1 METKKKLKSST
12 AYLFNCY
19 IWLLNTIAR
28 GPISR
33 AAIDEK
39 WAHSSV
45 NEYKQDYLPE
55 SNFHRWKST
64 VEMLFDVHIKCNAYN
79 EYYIEEASDLR
90 GADLRL
96 RLLNL
101 MSIDSLLKDSKEL
114 SDQIL
119 FEPIPSGEKF
129 LAPIIEALRDEYAI
143 QITHQGFGKAY
154 PSTYLVEPYCLKM
167 FKQRWYVLA
176 YSPGTDDMRVYGLDR
191 IQAIEPTQ
199 QKYTLP
205 KDFDA
210 EHFFQNTYGV
220 SGMDEEPETVEIK
233 IEAYQANFLRTLP
246 LHSSQE
252 EIERQEQFSIFRFN
266 IVPTFEF
273 IQELRKH
280 GSVLEVLQPQ
290 WLRDEFRKEL
300 EYQLSKYQEEEQ
312 YPDYRPLSQEERDR
326 IFGHQ
331 TEIEF

>member
-96 RLLNL
+96 HLLNL

-114 SDQIL
+114 SDRIL
-119 FEPIPSGEKF
+119 FEPVPSGEKF
-129 LAPIIEALRDEYAI
+129 LPPIIEAMRDKTAI
-143 QITHQGFGKAY
+143 EM
-154 PSTYLVEPYCLKM
+154 TYQSFTRQKPATFIVEPYCLKV
-167 FKQRWYVLA
+167 FKQRWYMLA
-176 YSPGTDDMRVYGLDR
+176 YSPGLDKAMIYSLDR
-191 IQAIEPTQ
+191 VHAVESTK
-199 QKYTLP
+199 QKYKLP
-205 KDFDA
+205 KDFNA
-210 EHFFQNTYGV
+210 EAYFKNTYGV
-220 SGMDEEPETVEIK
+220 TGTDEVPEDIEIC
-233 IEAYQANFLRTLP
+233 IDAMQANYLRTLP

-252 EIERQEQFSIFRFN
+252 EIERNDDYSIFRFHM
-266 IVPTFEF
+266 VPSYEF
-273 IQELRKH
+273 LQELRKY
-280 GSVLEVLQPQ
+280 GSDVEVISPESV
-290 WLRDEFRKEL
+290 RAEFREDTESL
-300 EYQLSKYQEEEQ
+300 
-312 YPDYRPLSQEERDR
+312 YRIYKQMESWV
-326 IFGHQ
+326 
-331 TEIEF
+331 

>member
-28 GPISR
+28 GPVSR

-101 MSIDSLLKDSKEL
+101 MSMDSLLKDSKEL

-129 LAPIIEALRDEYAI
+129 LAPIIEALRDKTAI
-143 QITHQGFGKAY
+143 EMTYQGFTKDY
-154 PSTYLVEPYCLKM
+154 PATFIVEPYCLKM

-176 YSPGTDDMRVYGLDR
+176 YSPGIDQTYLYSLDR
-191 IQAIEPTQ
+191 IHAIEPTT
-199 QKYTLP
+199 QKYKLP
-205 KDFDA
+205 KGFNA
-210 EHFFQNTYGV
+210 
-220 SGMDEEPETVEIK
+220 
-233 IEAYQANFLRTLP
+233 EAYFKDAYGTADLNYEPVEVKISVSAEQVPYLRSLP
-246 LHSSQE
+246 LHTSQE
-252 EIERQEQFSIFRFN
+252 EIETNEEYSIFRY
-266 IVPTFEF
+266 F
-273 IQELRKH
+273 IIPSTDFKQELYKY
-280 GSVLEVLQPQ
+280 GSDVEVLAPE
-290 WLRDEFRKEL
+290 DMRKEFA
-300 EYQLSKYQEEEQ
+300 K
-312 YPDYRPLSQEERDR
+312 DADR
-326 IFGHQ
+326 VNKMYNH
-331 TEIEF
+331 

>member
-129 LAPIIEALRDEYAI
+129 LAPIIEAMRDKCVLQMTY
-143 QITHQGFGKAY
+143 QGFGK
-154 PSTYLVEPYCLKM
+154 PCPHTFPIEPYCLKM
-167 FKQRWYVLA
+167 FKQRWYVLVYA
-176 YSPGTDDMRVYGLDR
+176 PDIDKMRVYGLDR
-191 IQAIEPTQ
+191 IHAIEPTKK
-199 QKYTLP
+199 KYQLP
-205 KDFDA
+205 DDFDA
-210 EHFFQNTYGV
+210 EAYFKDAYGV
-220 SGMDEEPETVEIK
+220 TVLDEQQQPQK
-233 IEAYQANFLRTLP
+233 IVISISDDQAHYLRTLP
-246 LHSSQE
+246 LHPSQK
-252 EIERQEQFSIFRFN
+252 EIEPINGYPAFSFY
-266 IVPTFEF
+266 VYPSEEF
-273 IQELRKH
+273 CQELFKY
-280 GSVLEVLQPQ
+280 GSDLEVHKPES
-290 WLRDEFRKEL
+290 LR
-300 EYQLSKYQEEEQ
+300 KYFAGDAGKVNEM
-312 YPDYRPLSQEERDR
+312 YN
-326 IFGHQ
+326 H
-331 TEIEF
+331 

>member
-90 GADLRL
+90 GTDLRL
-96 RLLNL
+96 HLLNL

-114 SDQIL
+114 SDRIL
-119 FEPIPSGEKF
+119 FEPVPSGEKF
-129 LAPIIEALRDEYAI
+129 LPPIIEAMRDKTAI
-143 QITHQGFGKAY
+143 EM
-154 PSTYLVEPYCLKM
+154 TYQSFTRQKPATFIVEPYCLKV
-167 FKQRWYVLA
+167 FKQRWYMLA
-176 YSPGTDDMRVYGLDR
+176 YSPGLDKAMIYSLDR
-191 IQAIEPTQ
+191 VHAVESTK
-199 QKYTLP
+199 QKYKLP
-205 KDFDA
+205 KDFNA
-210 EHFFQNTYGV
+210 EAYFKNTYGV
-220 SGMDEEPETVEIK
+220 TGTDEVPEDIEIC
-233 IEAYQANFLRTLP
+233 IDAMQANYLRTLP

-252 EIERQEQFSIFRFN
+252 EIERNDDYSIFRFHM
-266 IVPTFEF
+266 VPSYEF
-273 IQELRKH
+273 LQELRKY
-280 GSVLEVLQPQ
+280 GSDVEVISPESV
-290 WLRDEFRKEL
+290 RAEFREDTESL
-300 EYQLSKYQEEEQ
+300 
-312 YPDYRPLSQEERDR
+312 YRIYKQMESWV
-326 IFGHQ
+326 
-331 TEIEF
+331 

>member
-101 MSIDSLLKDSKEL
+101 MSIDSLLQDSKEL

-129 LAPIIEALRDEYAI
+129 LAPIIEAMRDKTAI
-143 QITHQGFGKAY
+143 EMTYQGFTKDY
-154 PSTYLVEPYCLKM
+154 PATFIVEPYCLKV
-167 FKQRWYVLA
+167 FKQRWYMLA
-176 YSPGTDDMRVYGLDR
+176 YSPGLDKTMIYSLDR
-191 IQAIEPTQ
+191 IHAIELTTQ

-210 EHFFQNTYGV
+210 EHFFRNTYGV

-252 EIERQEQFSIFRFN
+252 EIERQEQFSIFRYN

-280 GSVLEVLQPQ
+280 GSVLEVLHPQ
-290 WLRDEFRKEL
+290 WLRDEFRKDL
-300 EYQLSKYQEEEQ
+300 EYQLSKYQ
-312 YPDYRPLSQEERDR
+312 D
-326 IFGHQ
+326 
-331 TEIEF
+331 

>member
-101 MSIDSLLKDSKEL
+101 MSMDSLLKDSKEL

-129 LAPIIEALRDEYAI
+129 LAPIIEALRDKTAI
-143 QITHQGFGKAY
+143 EMTYQGFTKDY
-154 PSTYLVEPYCLKM
+154 PATFIVEPYCLKM

-176 YSPGTDDMRVYGLDR
+176 YSPGIDQTYLYSLDR
-191 IQAIEPTQ
+191 IHAIEPTT
-199 QKYTLP
+199 QKYKLP
-205 KDFDA
+205 KGFNA
-210 EHFFQNTYGV
+210 
-220 SGMDEEPETVEIK
+220 
-233 IEAYQANFLRTLP
+233 EAYFKDAYGTADLNYEPVEVKISVSAEQVPYLRSLP
-246 LHSSQE
+246 LHTSQE
-252 EIERQEQFSIFRFN
+252 EIETNEEYSIFRY
-266 IVPTFEF
+266 F
-273 IQELRKH
+273 IIPSTDFKQELYKY
-280 GSVLEVLQPQ
+280 GSDVEVLAP
-290 WLRDEFRKEL
+290 ESMRKEFA
-300 EYQLSKYQEEEQ
+300 E
-312 YPDYRPLSQEERDR
+312 DADR
-326 IFGHQ
+326 VNKMYNH
-331 TEIEF
+331 

>member
-64 VEMLFDVHIKCNAYN
+64 VEMLFDVHIKCNVYN
-79 EYYIEEASDLR
+79 EYYIEEASDIR

-114 SDQIL
+114 SDRIL
-119 FEPIPSGEKF
+119 FEPVPSGEKF
-129 LAPIIEALRDEYAI
+129 LTPIIEAMRDKTAI
-143 QITHQGFGKAY
+143 EM
-154 PSTYLVEPYCLKM
+154 TYQSFTRQKPATFIVEPYCLKV
-167 FKQRWYVLA
+167 FKQRWYMLA
-176 YSPGTDDMRVYGLDR
+176 YSPSLDKAMIYSLDR
-191 IQAIEPTQ
+191 VHAVESTK
-199 QKYTLP
+199 QKYKLP
-205 KDFDA
+205 KDFNA
-210 EHFFQNTYGV
+210 EAYFKNTYGV
-220 SGMDEEPETVEIK
+220 TGMDEKPEDIEIC
-233 IEAYQANFLRTLP
+233 IDAMQANYLRTLP

-252 EIERQEQFSIFRFN
+252 EIERNDDYSIFRFHM
-266 IVPTFEF
+266 VPSYEF
-273 IQELRKH
+273 LQELRKY
-280 GSVLEVLQPQ
+280 GSDIEVISPESV
-290 WLRDEFRKEL
+290 RAEFREDTESL
-300 EYQLSKYQEEEQ
+300 
-312 YPDYRPLSQEERDR
+312 YRIYKQMESWV
-326 IFGHQ
+326 
-331 TEIEF
+331 